1 LHLPALFSV
10 NYLCGVSKYILILEL
25 KIGIN
30 DVHLV
35 DLFLKQLV
43 EEHTVVML
51 KVHVKET
58 SRTQVTKIQGFWK

>member
-1 LHLPALFSV
+1 MFSV